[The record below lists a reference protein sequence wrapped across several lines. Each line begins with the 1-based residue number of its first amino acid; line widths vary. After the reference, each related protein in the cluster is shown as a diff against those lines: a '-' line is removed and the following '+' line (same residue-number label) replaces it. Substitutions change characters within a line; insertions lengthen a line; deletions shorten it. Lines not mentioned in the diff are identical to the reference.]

1 MKCSEVM
8 SKNIEWLGE
17 KDTIARAA
25 SIMAEAGIGFLP
37 ICDSAARVVGVVT
50 DRNLVTRGTAK
61 GLEAS
66 KITAAAI
73 MSSPVVT
80 CLADAD
86 LRMAEELMAEERKS
100 RIVLTNADGT
110 LAGVVS
116 IADVIE
122 HAPKREALETLKAV
136 LWREALGPRAGA
148 ARGEPLLKDEA
159 PPPHVAERDLPHT
172 KETVFT
178 GGHRNVG
185 SKEFPS

>member
-1 MKCSEVM
+1 MKCSEIM

-25 SIMAEAGIGFLP
+25 TVMAEAGIGFLP
-37 ICDSAARVVGVVT
+37 ICDLSARVLGVVT
-50 DRNLVTRGTAK
+50 DRDLVTRGTAK
-61 GLEAS
+61 GLDAS
-66 KITAAAI
+66 RTTAAAI
-73 MSSPVVT
+73 MSSPAIT

-86 LRMAEELMAEERKS
+86 LRMAEDLMAEERKS
-100 RIVLTNADGT
+100 RIVLTNTEGT

-148 ARGEPLLKDEA
+148 ARGAPLLKDA
-159 PPPHVAERDLPHT
+159 PPGPRVAERDLPHT
-172 KETVFT
+172 KETVFS
-178 GGHRNVG
+178 GGHRGLG